1 MKPFQATEHQE
12 QVSLFHWAAHMSG
25 KYPELRLMY
34 AIPNGGLRNPVV
46 AKKLKAEGVKAGVPD
61 IFLPAARC
69 GYHGLYIEM
78 KRTKG
83 GKLSAEQAHWMT
95 ELLEQGYA
103 VYKAEGW
110 VKAKEI
116 IESYLKIPC
125 EKGRNTAD
133 FKDIGKTI
141 PM

>member
-1 MKPFQATEHQE
+1 MRPVHASEHDE
-12 QVSLFHWAAHMSG
+12 QVALFQWAAHMSG

-46 AKKLKAEGVKAGVPD
+46 ASKLKAEGVKAGVPD

-83 GKLSAEQAHWMT
+83 GRLSTEQAQWIT
-95 ELLEQGYA
+95 DLLGQGYA

-125 EKGRNTAD
+125 EKGENTAVL
-133 FKDIGKTI
+133 KIQPK
-141 PM
+141 

>member
-1 MKPFQATEHQE
+1 MRSFQATEHQE
-12 QVSLFHWAAHMSG
+12 QVSLFQWAAHMSG

-46 AKKLKAEGVKAGVPD
+46 ASKLKAEGVKAGVPD

-83 GKLSAEQAHWMT
+83 GRLSTEQAQWIAD
-95 ELLEQGYA
+95 LLNQGYA

>member
-1 MKPFQATEHQE
+1 MRSFKATEHQE
-12 QVSLFHWAAHMSG
+12 QVSLFQWAAHMSG

-34 AIPNGGLRNPVV
+34 AIPNGGLRNAVV
-46 AKKLKAEGVKAGVPD
+46 ARKLKAEGVKAGVPD

-83 GKLSAEQAHWMT
+83 GRLSTEQAQWIAD
-95 ELLEQGYA
+95 LLNQGYA
-103 VYKAEGW
+103 VYKAEGR

-116 IESYLKIPC
+116 IEQYLKIPSM
-125 EKGRNTAD
+125 ETRTGLN
-133 FKDIGKTI
+133 FKDTGETI

>member
-1 MKPFQATEHQE
+1 MRPFQTTEHDE
-12 QVSLFHWAAHMSG
+12 QVALFQWAAHMSVRH
-25 KYPELRLMY
+25 PELRLMY

-46 AKKLKAEGVKAGVPD
+46 AGKLKAEGVKAGVPD
-61 IFLPAARC
+61 IFIPVARG
-69 GYHGLYIEM
+69 GYHGLYIEL

-83 GKLSAEQAHWMT
+83 GRLSIEQAQWIT
-95 ELLEQGYA
+95 DLLGQGYA

-116 IESYLKIPC
+116 IEQYLKIPSM
-125 EKGRNTAD
+125 ETRTGLN
-133 FKDIGKTI
+133 FKDTGKTI

>member
-1 MKPFQATEHQE
+1 MRSFQATEHQE
-12 QVSLFHWAAHMSG
+12 QVSLFQWAAHMSG

-46 AKKLKAEGVKAGVPD
+46 ASKLKAEGVKAGVPD

-78 KRTKG
+78 KRIKG
-83 GKLSAEQAHWMT
+83 GRLSTEQAQWIAD
-95 ELLEQGYA
+95 LLNQGYA

-110 VKAKEI
+110 VKAKEC
-116 IESYLKIPC
+116 IEQYLKLASEGGKKAVFPQDAC
-125 EKGRNTAD
+125 
-133 FKDIGKTI
+133 KTI

>member
-1 MKPFQATEHQE
+1 MTVATEHDE
-12 QVSLFHWAAHMSG
+12 QVSLFQWAAHMSG

-34 AIPNGGLRNPVV
+34 AIPNGGLRNAVV
-46 AKKLKAEGVKAGVPD
+46 ARKLKAEGVKAGVPD

-83 GKLSAEQAHWMT
+83 GRLSAIQSQWIVD
-95 ELLEQGYA
+95 LLNQGYA
-103 VYKAEGW
+103 VYKCEGW
-110 VKAKEI
+110 VNAKTC
-116 IESYLKIPC
+116 IEQYIKLPAVACPVGS
-125 EKGRNTAD
+125 N
-133 FKDIGKTI
+133 FKDTGKTI